1 MDISLFRRTFPRS
14 DRNQFDLGNLS
25 SKKALRYFIERRTG
39 VAENNLECTT
49 VPPTQVLRVEDFF
62 DLQCR
67 FHCRVYQRNC
77 LTHHFADEAQ
87 HAWYWTN
94 TLHELGVEPLNLSES
109 YQDRYLKEA
118 GLPANLMEVLAVTQ
132 VFEQRVIR
140 QYHQHLARS
149 EKQPK
154 PVIDTLR
161 RIMIDERWHIAW
173 VRKTLD
179 TMREKHGGDCVDA
192 AIDRFRAADD
202 RIYQSLSNEHLDRLE
217 ES

>member
-1 MDISLFRRTFPRS
+1 MINENLHWLLSFYRTSEMSGALFFGQLARRLKPG
-14 DRNQFDLGNLS
+14 Q
-25 SKKALRYFIERRTG
+25 I
-39 VAENNLECTT
+39 
-49 VPPTQVLRVEDFF
+49 QVD
-62 DLQCR
+62 
-67 FHCRVYQRNC
+67 

-202 RIYQSLSNEHLDRLE
+202 RIYQSLTNEHLDRLE